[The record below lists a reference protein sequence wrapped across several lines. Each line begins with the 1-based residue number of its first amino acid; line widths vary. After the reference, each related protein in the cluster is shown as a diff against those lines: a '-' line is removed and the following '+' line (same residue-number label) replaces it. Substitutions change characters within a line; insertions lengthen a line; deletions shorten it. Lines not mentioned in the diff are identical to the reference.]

1 MNAGAL
7 QPCPVRQVTTP
18 CPYSAPTRKAPFF
31 TLGTTPTQVAWDM
44 IWFGIALSG
53 VAMIA
58 SRTSF
63 ALAMRASIVA
73 LSSAAEADKVVSAIP
88 SAQKIAKICFM
99 FFQISRWDI
108 GPHVTKFAAVDV
120 ALSKKTTFVQV
131 GKRTSSFDAHLPGAF
146 FDPQALV
153 GRSKPMNA

>member
-31 TLGTTPTQVAWDM
+31 TLGTTPTQVAADM

-63 ALAMRASIVA
+63 ALAMRASMAA

-88 SAQKIAKICFM
+88 SAQKTAKICFM
-99 FFQISRWDI
+99 LFPIS
-108 GPHVTKFAAVDV
+108 KCYQFAAVDGGFFPG
-120 ALSKKTTFVQV
+120 KTTLVQT
-131 GKRTSSFDAHLPGAF
+131 KREKISLQCTLSRAF
-146 FDPQALV
+146 FTFLL
-153 GRSKPMNA
+153 

>member
-99 FFQISRWDI
+99 FFQISRWNID
-108 GPHVTKFAAVDV
+108 PHVYQIRCRFQPSERKSPLA
-120 ALSKKTTFVQV
+120 
-131 GKRTSSFDAHLPGAF
+131 AHLPGHYSPFSFLLYEA
-146 FDPQALV
+146 
-153 GRSKPMNA
+153 